1 MEISQILM
9 YVLQTVTMIVV
20 GVVGYF
26 LKDTMAELRNSI
38 KKNADDVDKL
48 KNEFNELK
56 ADLPF
61 VYVLR
66 EDYIRTLNN
75 VDRQMGDMNNK
86 LDKIISASSKG

>member
-1 MEISQILM
+1 METSQILM

-26 LKDTMAELRNSI
+26 LKDTMAELKNGI

-48 KNEFNELK
+48 RNEFAELK

-66 EDYIRTLNN
+66 EDYIRSLNN

-86 LDKIISASSKG
+86 LDKLISSSGKG